1 MDGYVC
7 RKCWVKISVFHD
19 FYLHIEEV
27 HQSRE
32 RIFAVNID
40 DETKPMIDPDCPKW
54 YPESLLEVQVNAID
68 TKINRLHDA
77 DVVEDGQLIDDKP
90 IIVSQRN
97 RGKVREKRPIGGI
110 KSPKKKKKKKKTA
123 TTSMSYYK

>member
-40 DETKPMIDPDCPKW
+40 DETKPMIDSDGSKW

-68 TKINRLHDA
+68 TKSNQLHEA
-77 DVVEDGQLIDDKP
+77 DYDEDGQLIDEKP
-90 IIVSQRN
+90 IIVSPRKK
-97 RGKVREKRPIGGI
+97 GKVRENRPMGGI